1 MKFLNRERAGEY
13 ETPEYFTIG
22 RILKTHGIRG
32 EVILAPYRI
41 VQDEI
46 LDFESVMIE
55 TDNKFEEI
63 VISQIRPHKDRYI
76 VLFEGFSDI
85 NECQDLIGKEIY
97 ADADSLSDEALI
109 YLFLQQTEGIRVE
122 DSEGKEIGV
131 LTELMETSGHP
142 VFVIETP
149 GKKELMIPAVDEFIE
164 EIDMDDKKLVL
175 NPPEG
180 IFEIY
185 DI

>member
-1 MKFLNRERAGEY
+1 LNRERTGEY
-13 ETPEYFTIG
+13 ETPENFIIG

-41 VQDEI
+41 VLDEV
-46 LDFESVMIE
+46 LDFDSVMIK
-55 TDNKFEEI
+55 TDEGFKEI
-63 VISQIRPHKDRYI
+63 VISQMRPHKDRYI
-76 VLFEGFSDI
+76 VLFEGFNDI
-85 NECQDLIGKEIY
+85 DQCQDLIGKEVF
-97 ADADSLSDEALI
+97 ADADYLSDDALI
-109 YLFLQQTEGIRVE
+109 FLFLQQTEGIRVE
-122 DSEGKEIGV
+122 DSEGKELGV